1 MRLALETLVCFLLAC
16 VCGSLNHL
24 FLITPNAVPPKRH
37 FAISG
42 LNNQPLEKRGAIS
55 LTRWKPTR
63 GYGDNK
69 AFPKLL
75 RVMAGG
81 KVKSSMDCAVEVEHN
96 ERLAWVNVEGSKF
109 GEMGSLNASVL
120 EPWKLT
126 VRNTET
132 VVELWNQ
139 YTVFGVVWNPYVR
152 FVAAY
157 ERLAAVVA
165 KEGIEFPFRL
175 FCQRYLS
182 ICPKD
187 NPELCAAMINADSA
201 YTRPQSKCTH
211 TDDLLPAVDRIIDV
225 STLKQGINLPEFLN
239 KEASDETLKKLA
251 TLFDAM
257 RKDYAHMAKRA
268 EILYRQV
275 PSCLETVYEFYYS
288 DFLFLEYPKLQ
299 FM

>member
-1 MRLALETLVCFLLAC
+1 
-16 VCGSLNHL
+16 L
-24 FLITPNAVPPKRH
+24 FLITQDTVPPKRH

-42 LNNQPLEKRGAIS
+42 LNNKLLEKRGAIS

-69 AFPKLL
+69 AFPKLQ

-81 KVKSSMDCAVEVEHN
+81 KVKSTMDCGVEVQHDEG
-96 ERLAWVNVEGSKF
+96 LAWVNVEGSQ
-109 GEMGSLNASVL
+109 EGSLNGSVL

-126 VRNTET
+126 VRNTEA
-132 VVELWNQ
+132 VLELWKQ
-139 YTVFGVVWNPYVR
+139 YTVVGVVWNPYVR

-165 KEGIEFPFRL
+165 KEGIEFPFSL
-175 FCQRYLS
+175 FCRHYLH

-187 NPELCAAMINADSA
+187 NPDLCAAMVNADSA

-211 TDDLLPAVDRIIDV
+211 TDDFLPAVDRIIDV
-225 STLKQGINLPEFLN
+225 STLTKGINLSEYLN
-239 KEASDETLKKLA
+239 KDASNETLEKLA
-251 TLFDAM
+251 KLFNAM
-257 RKDYAHMAKRA
+257 GKDYLRTAKRA
-268 EILYRQV
+268 EMLYREV
-275 PSCLETVYEFYYS
+275 PSCLESVYEFYYS